1 MWEADAVS
9 VKQRLF
15 LSQLLN
21 RCHFVIAAD
30 IILKIRRFGDLA
42 HDVLKL
48 NTDRIKALNLN
59 IS

>member
-1 MWEADAVS
+1 MSSNAV
-9 VKQRLF
+9 F
-15 LSQLLN
+15 LLQLQN

-30 IILKIRRFGDLA
+30 IILKIRRFGDLV

-48 NTDRIKALNLN
+48 NTDRIKALHLN